1 MRILIYGA
9 GAMGLYFA
17 ATLAQA
23 GHDIHLKTR
32 TPWPLSPG
40 SQPEITVQRADGTQ
54 ESASIAS
61 VFTDVSEHL
70 GVDAVL
76 IATKAWQVPGI
87 VEELHGK
94 IPGSA
99 LLLTVQNG
107 ITAPE
112 HCVRALPENPTVAST
127 CVVIVERKNPQT
139 VHLLGREA
147 QLTVGEFHAGSSVDN
162 LLRVQDMF
170 DGTPVEITPTN
181 DIHRALWKK
190 LALIASYG
198 GVGAVSQLTVGQTR
212 SHDSTRNLVLEA
224 IQETA
229 KVAHA
234 HGVTFT
240 EQDVQ
245 DTFAIYTDVFAP
257 GTTSS
262 MQRDLAEGRP
272 SELDDQVGEI
282 VRRAEAGGVDAP
294 VQNFLYRV
302 LKAREEIAKLISFA
316 IHRE

>member
-1 MRILIYGA
+1 MNIMIYGA

-23 GHDIHLKTR
+23 GHDIHLKAR
-32 TPWPLSPG
+32 SPWPLATG
-40 SQPEITVQRADGTQ
+40 SQPEITVQRADGSQ
-54 ESASIAS
+54 ESVSIAS
-61 VFTDVSEHL
+61 VFTDVTEQL
-70 GVDAVL
+70 DVDAVL
-76 IATKAWQVPGI
+76 IATKAWQVPGAL
-87 VEELHGK
+87 EELDGK
-94 IPGSA
+94 IPSSA

-112 HCVRALPENPTVAST
+112 HCARTLPKNPTLAST
-127 CVVIVERKNPQT
+127 CVVIVERKSPQT

-147 QLTVGEFHAGSSVDN
+147 QLTVGEFQAGNSSDG
-162 LLRVQDMF
+162 LSRVQDMF
-170 DGTPVEITPTN
+170 ERTPVEITPTS
-181 DIHRALWKK
+181 DIQRALWKK

-229 KVAHA
+229 RVARA
-234 HGVTFT
+234 HGLTFT

-282 VRRAEAGGVDAP
+282 VRRAEASGVDAP
-294 VQNFLYRV
+294 VQNFLHRV
-302 LKAREEIAKLISFA
+302 LRAREEIARDQEGS
-316 IHRE
+316 